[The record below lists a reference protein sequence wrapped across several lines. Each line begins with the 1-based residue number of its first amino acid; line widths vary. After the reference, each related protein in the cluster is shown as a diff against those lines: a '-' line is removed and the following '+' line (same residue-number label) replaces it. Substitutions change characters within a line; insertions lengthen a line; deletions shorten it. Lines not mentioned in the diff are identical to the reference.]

1 VHTKPRDPLIEQRTT
16 RQPGWKK
23 TVAVGLTLTILQ
35 LAVIQPGW
43 AQQQDEDTTQST
55 ASQFGLGVS
64 SFFLTIPYGL
74 AKVVYAMLGGIMGGF
89 TYALTGGNDRAAK
102 AVWDSSLRGTYV
114 ITPDHL
120 KGDKAVRFLGV
131 PGESDGAAAAET
143 VPAMPGPAKK

>member
-1 VHTKPRDPLIEQRTT
+1 FQTEEGTDVRTKARDPLIEHGTP
-16 RQPGWKK
+16 RQPGWKT

-74 AKVVYAMLGGIMGGF
+74 TKVVYSPLGWIIGGVA
-89 TYALTGGNDRAAK
+89 YALTGGSDRGARAG
-102 AVWDSSLRGTYV
+102 WDS
-114 ITPDHL
+114 
-120 KGDKAVRFLGV
+120 
-131 PGESDGAAAAET
+131 
-143 VPAMPGPAKK
+143 